1 MTAAADVD
9 AVDVDDAAA
18 ITARKCARD
27 VAHPISGAHVSK
39 NASASVIGGGADDDD
54 DDDEED
60 VEDEDDDERSN
71 ADDDRD
77 SNRRPPPPL

>member
-1 MTAAADVD
+1 M
-9 AVDVDDAAA
+9 DVDDVAA

-27 VAHPISGAHVSK
+27 AAHPISGVHVSK
-39 NASASVIGGGADDDD
+39 NASASVIGGDADE

-60 VEDEDDDERSN
+60 VDEDEDDARSN